1 MAKLLFQDSQ
11 GQARIIADCETF
23 ADVLTEIDKFI
34 ADANDKWPNKKPFK
48 RHYTRIWEENG
59 MTMLDVGSWSEFFLW
74 DGKVENNE

>member
-48 RHYTRIWEENG
+48 RRYTRIWEENG